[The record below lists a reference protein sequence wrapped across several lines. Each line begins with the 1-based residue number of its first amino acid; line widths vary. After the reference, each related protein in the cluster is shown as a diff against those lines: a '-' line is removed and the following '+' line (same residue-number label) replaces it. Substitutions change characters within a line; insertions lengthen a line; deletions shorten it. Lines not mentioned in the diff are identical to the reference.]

1 MRNKINFITGETYT
15 LAEFFSGNRRII
27 IPDLQR
33 DYCWGDKIHT
43 SERKELVSGYLITL
57 IQQYEKKNHE
67 VEKLN
72 LGLIYG
78 YEVPANHIQLC
89 DGQQR
94 ITTLFLLLGFLNKK
108 SKKNV
113 FQTYL
118 MSDYELSDDKEPYLQ
133 YSIRETSLYFLSDLV
148 CHFFL
153 QDPSDKERVD
163 NVNDIE
169 SCSWFFNEYR
179 TDPSI
184 SSMIKA
190 LNIIDN
196 TLKNRNSDWCI
207 QFGDFLINRLTFMY
221 YDMENRKNG
230 EETFVVINTT
240 GEPLSQTQNLKPF
253 VVTDD
258 INKGYSSTN
267 GIDKDWEEIETWFWK
282 NRNSG
287 NDTADAGFTEFLR
300 WVSIIKLAE
309 KTDSDSS
316 KQISEIL
323 SEGKYSFNYSEI
335 PFSEIYDYWKAVE
348 RVFNS
353 SFFEKKF
360 LSPAEREIST
370 DVVRYKVKALTQID
384 CFRLLPLIAYCKR
397 RICDINDINAI
408 RLYHFIYNL
417 SQLDNI
423 QKNVNTL
430 AEKVIQIALECDD
443 ILQLLDPKYKGQYPD
458 MILTDEELYKLTIIN
473 NNISKRDEIEEAFWK
488 AQDHPIFKGEIM
500 PLIVWT
506 ERNGGF
512 DLQRFNL
519 IKSHFDQIFPPNVE
533 DITDLTRRSM
543 LTMNLKRYPLNN
555 NSFGDKS
562 EEWKTIIFSDID
574 KMGLYLYRL
583 FNSSYILPTSVQN
596 LMINDGVNNGHPFYQ
611 FVEHDYL
618 LEYCDQKRVGY
629 QGNDKEISLFKQK
642 RAKPFS
648 VENAILLHEFGADWE
663 CSTHM
668 NGFPLNK
675 TNDWRVWYYLERD
688 KNCIVVESGVLGIA
702 IDIINYKHSK
712 QEVSVFSRTDKKTKN
727 GLKFLEE
734 KCQFCYSDD
743 VQRYIIK
750 TQKTIKDF
758 IDFIKDLIR
767 KINLEHIHV
776 PC

>member
-1 MRNKINFITGETYT
+1 MKNKINFITGETYT
-15 LAEFFSGNRRII
+15 LAELFSGNRRII

-43 SERKELVSGYLITL
+43 SERKELVSGYLMTL
-57 IQQYEKKNHE
+57 IQQYEKKSPD

-108 SKKNV
+108 SKKNA

-118 MSDYELSDDKEPYLQ
+118 MSDYELLDDKEPYLQ

-184 SSMIKA
+184 NSMIKA

-207 QFGDFLINRLTFMY
+207 LFGDFLINRLTFMY

-240 GEPLSQTQNLKPF
+240 GEPLTQTQNLKPL

-282 NRNSG
+282 NRNNG

-370 DVVRYKVKALTQID
+370 DEVRYKVKALTQID

-397 RICDINDINAI
+397 HICDINDKNAT

-417 SQLDNI
+417 SQLNNI
-423 QKNVNTL
+423 QRNVNTL

-443 ILQLLDPKYKGQYPD
+443 VLQLLDPTYKDKFSD
-458 MILTDEELYKLTIIN
+458 MILTDEELLKLQIIK
-473 NNISKRDEIEEAFWK
+473 NNISERDEIEKAFWN
-488 AQDHPIFKGEIM
+488 AQTHPIFKGEIR
-500 PLIVWT
+500 PLVDWT
-506 ERNGGF
+506 MRNGQF
-512 DLQRFNL
+512 DVQRFNL
-519 IKSHFDQIFPPNVE
+519 IKSHFDQIFPSKVG
-533 DITDLTRRSM
+533 DITDLTRRS
-543 LTMNLKRYPLNN
+543 LVTMNSKRYPLNN
-555 NSFGDKS
+555 NSFGYTS

-574 KMGLYLYRL
+574 KVGLYLYRL
-583 FNSSYILPTSVQN
+583 FNSFYIQPTSVQASMVN
-596 LMINDGVNNGHPFYQ
+596 GGVPEGHSFSQ
-611 FVEHDYL
+611 FVEYDYL
-618 LEYCDQKRVGY
+618 LDYCDHKRVGV
-629 QGNDKEISLFKQK
+629 QSNDKGILLYK
-642 RAKPFS
+642 RQRASSYS
-648 VENAILLHEFGADWE
+648 VENAILLHKLGADWK
-663 CSTHM
+663 CSKLSSGKLF
-668 NGFPLNK
+668 NS
-675 TNDWRVWYYLERD
+675 TNNWKIWYYLDRES
-688 KNCIVVESGVLGIA
+688 NCVVIESEDIKVA
-702 IDIINYKHSK
+702 IDIINYKSTK
-712 QEVSVFSRTDKKTKN
+712 QQITISCRKEASINNNT
-727 GLKFLEE
+727 LEFLE
-734 KCQFCYSDD
+734 KFFFCISTDAN
-743 VQRYIIK
+743 RYQITTHK
-750 TQKTIKDF
+750 SLHE
-758 IDFIKDLIR
+758 LIQYLEYLVR
-767 KINLEHIHV
+767 EINTRI
-776 PC
+776 P